1 MSGAGDG
8 SAAAADTGS
17 PSFTT
22 SLSSILGP
30 GGDRQI
36 FTDSHA
42 KSILTTMNALRKA
55 HTLCDVVLKV
65 EEQEF
70 PAHRIVLAACS
81 DYFHAMF
88 THGVS
93 LITMKWD

>member
-1 MSGAGDG
+1 
-8 SAAAADTGS
+8 
-17 PSFTT
+17 
-22 SLSSILGP
+22 
-30 GGDRQI
+30 
-36 FTDSHA
+36 
-42 KSILTTMNALRKA
+42 MNALRKA

-88 THGVS
+88 THGVRDLQMFYCIDMS
-93 LITMKWD
+93 RYRAWQRVM